1 MCRVALLESFAARVI
16 RSRRD
21 LVQASVILQIRDPSG
36 NAAAPLLCCSV
47 AFRSPASRAS
57 VAMGA
62 VTVART
68 LGTLGTI
75 EMAK

>member
-36 NAAAPLLCCSV
+36 NAAALW
-47 AFRSPASRAS
+47 
-57 VAMGA
+57 
-62 VTVART
+62 
-68 LGTLGTI
+68 LGRFSFTSI
-75 EMAK
+75 AC